1 MRATMAQINLL
12 IHADLSAPL
21 LFVIDAQITMYVVQQ
36 SRLGRTVAKPKDIFS
51 LDEVKIHNYKHS
63 SEKQTFLLFS
73 PGASW
78 ASSPKLRGPGF
89 G

>member
-1 MRATMAQINLL
+1 MRATMAQINLH

-21 LFVIDAQITMYVVQQ
+21 LFVIDAQFIMYVVQQ
-36 SRLGRTVAKPKDIFS
+36 SRLGRTVAKPKDNFS

-63 SEKQTFLLFS
+63 SGKQTILLFS

-78 ASSPKLRGPGF
+78 DPSPKLRGPGL